1 MHRFSL
7 NQTKGSF
14 RINKLFFIFSF
25 VLGTLFLASVFL
37 WNGQPEVISYV
48 ISKNKFVSPQ
58 PNLRLNSKPQTERT
72 HRRTRTDAEIDS
84 ERRSLRSKERFNLME
99 EEKRDRAAKGSEE
112 TNCTIGMLFKHF
124 F

>member
-58 PNLRLNSKPQTERT
+58 PNLHLNSKPQTERT
-72 HRRTRTDAEIDS
+72 HKRTRTDAEIDS
-84 ERRSLRSKERFNLME
+84 ERRSLRSKEWFNLME
-99 EEKRDRAAKGSEE
+99 EEKRDSAAKGREE
-112 TNCTIGMLFKHF
+112 SKCTIGMLFKHIF
-124 F
+124 